1 MWFLDTNTCIY
12 FLNGTHSSV
21 RDRLL
26 STPPVDISIPAIV
39 KAELLV
45 GASKSNQRD
54 VVLEKVNRF
63 LEPFD
68 IVPFGDG
75 TTLIYAS
82 IRATLES
89 QGNIIGPNDL
99 LIAATVLHHN
109 GILVTNN
116 VREFS
121 RVPGLQIENWVDVG

>member
-45 GASKSNQRD
+45 GASKSNQHD

-68 IVPFGDG
+68 IVPFDDG
-75 TTLIYAS
+75 ATLIYAS

-99 LIAATVLHHN
+99 LIAATVLYHN

-116 VREFS
+116 VREFG
-121 RVPGLQIENWVDVG
+121 RVPGLKLENWVL

>member
-1 MWFLDTNTCIY
+1 MWILDTNTCIY

-26 STPPVDISIPAIV
+26 STPPVDIAIPAIV

-54 VVLEKVNRF
+54 VVLEKVERF

-75 TTLIYAS
+75 DTLIYAS

-89 QGNIIGPNDL
+89 HGNIIGPNDL
-99 LIAATVLHHN
+99 IIAASVLSNN

-116 VREFS
+116 VREFG
-121 RVPGLQIENWVDVG
+121 RVPGLKIENWVF

>member
-26 STPPVDISIPAIV
+26 STPPVDIAIPAIV

-45 GASKSNQRD
+45 GASKSNQLD
-54 VVLEKVNRF
+54 AVLEKVNRF
-63 LEPFD
+63 LEPFE

-75 TTLIYAS
+75 TTSIYAT
-82 IRATLES
+82 IRALLES

-99 LIAATVLHHN
+99 LIASTVIYHN
-109 GILVTNN
+109 GTLVTNN

-121 RVPGLQIENWVDVG
+121 RVPGLNIENWVM